1 MEYSFLFYL
10 GPIIICIIGAF
21 LLIIGFVRTNRLKAW
36 KETEGVVVRGKR
48 GMLNIFLP
56 TVKYVADGKDYVH
69 ASNILQVPLLSTGTK
84 VTVLYHPEEPKRA
97 LIDTFMQRGEIIKI
111 IGVAFL
117 VLGIL
122 FIVMFS
128 FLLGSLNQ

>member
-1 MEYSFLFYL
+1 ME
-10 GPIIICIIGAF
+10 
-21 LLIIGFVRTNRLKAW
+21 RNRRGSCKR
-36 KETEGVVVRGKR
+36 ETWYAKY
-48 GMLNIFLP
+48 LP
-56 TVKYVADGKDYVH
+56 TNSKYVAVGKDYVH

-111 IGVAFL
+111 IGAAFL